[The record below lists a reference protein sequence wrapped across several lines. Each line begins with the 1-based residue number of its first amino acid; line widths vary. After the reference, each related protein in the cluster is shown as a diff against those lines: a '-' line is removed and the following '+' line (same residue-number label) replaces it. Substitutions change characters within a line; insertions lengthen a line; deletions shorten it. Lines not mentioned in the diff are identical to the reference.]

1 MENREQQIFL
11 EIRDMISSMRA
22 KLDDLEVKVNILS
35 QELDVEEV
43 EDAPIELDIEDVLDD
58 VAVINS
64 IAEIV
69 EPVVDAAESAPAL
82 SEPVVDEDE
91 PDTALAEQNVDVEE
105 SVSDRPSEDVADV
118 FADLDF
124 ENSPEDVEAD
134 AEEAAEAEEAADA
147 EEEAVAEEDAEVVEE
162 AETIN
167 AMEAV
172 EEIAD
177 DDLPAVEILIDAAV
191 ANAKP
196 AVIDAMT
203 AKEAWRTDIPGSPV
217 KDIRSAISLHDRIL
231 FINGL
236 FGEDPILFQEVLT
249 AINSMTSVDEVVGY
263 LAEKR
268 PDWDMNSDSVY
279 RFMMAVRRRIQ

>member
-11 EIRDMISSMRA
+11 EIRDLISSMRA

-43 EDAPIELDIEDVLDD
+43 EDTPIELDIEDVLDD

-82 SEPVVDEDE
+82 SEPAVDVDE

-105 SVSDRPSEDVADV
+105 SVSDRPSEEVADV
-118 FADLDF
+118 FADLD
-124 ENSPEDVEAD
+124 PEDVEAD
-134 AEEAAEAEEAADA
+134 AEEAAEAEEEADA
-147 EEEAVAEEDAEVVEE
+147 EEEALAEEEAEVVEE
-162 AETIN
+162 AETID

>member
-11 EIRDMISSMRA
+11 EIRDLISSMRT

-43 EDAPIELDIEDVLDD
+43 EDTPIELDIEDVLDD

-82 SEPVVDEDE
+82 SEPAVDVDE

-105 SVSDRPSEDVADV
+105 SVSYMPSEEVADV
-118 FADLDF
+118 FADLDS
-124 ENSPEDVEAD
+124 ENS
-134 AEEAAEAEEAADA
+134 
-147 EEEAVAEEDAEVVEE
+147 
-162 AETIN
+162 T
-167 AMEAV
+167 
-172 EEIAD
+172 
-177 DDLPAVEILIDAAV
+177 AVEILIDAAV

>member
-1 MENREQQIFL
+1 
-11 EIRDMISSMRA
+11 MRA

-105 SVSDRPSEDVADV
+105 SVSDRPSEEVADV
-118 FADLDF
+118 FADLDS
-124 ENSPEDVEAD
+124 ENSPADVEAD
-134 AEEAAEAEEAADA
+134 AEEAAEAEEEADA
-147 EEEAVAEEDAEVVEE
+147 EEEAEAEEDAEVVEE